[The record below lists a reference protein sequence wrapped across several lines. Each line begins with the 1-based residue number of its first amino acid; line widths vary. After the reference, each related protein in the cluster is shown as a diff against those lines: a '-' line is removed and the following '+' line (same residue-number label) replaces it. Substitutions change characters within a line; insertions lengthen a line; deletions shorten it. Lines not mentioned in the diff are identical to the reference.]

1 MEPLVSILIP
11 AYNAERWIA
20 DTLRSAI
27 EQTWPRK
34 EIIVVDDGSTD
45 NTLSAAKKSSS
56 SLVNVITQD
65 NQGAAAAR
73 NKAVSMSQ
81 GDYIQWL
88 DADDILAPDKVERQL
103 AVVEENNLSTATL
116 LSGPWAY
123 FYHRTKA
130 AKFSPTPLWRDLSA
144 VDWFVTK
151 WRYNLHM
158 QTGTWLIS
166 RQLTEKVGQWDVRL
180 LTGDDGEYLCRI
192 IKNCEGIKFVE
203 DAKTFYRMTDAN
215 RVSHAGKSRGTIEA
229 QWLGMQLQIAH
240 VRSAEDSPR
249 TREACVRFLQTW
261 LLLFYPERM
270 DLVEQMQTLA
280 ESLGGKLQTPS
291 LSWKYAWIS
300 HCFGLT
306 TAKRARAWYNWR
318 KVTLLKSLSLAAQ
331 KFERLSNVF
340 NDKR

>member
-1 MEPLVSILIP
+1 MDRLVSILVP
-11 AYNAERWIA
+11 AYNAEHWIA

-45 NTLSAAKKSSS
+45 NTLAVARKFSSPF
-56 SLVNVITQD
+56 VNVIAQD

-73 NKAVSMSQ
+73 NKALSASQ

-88 DADDILAPDKVERQL
+88 DADDVLAPNKVEKQL
-103 AVVEENNLSTATL
+103 AVASKENLSTSTL

-130 AKFSPTPLWRDLSA
+130 AKFSPTPLWRDLSP

-166 RQLTEKVGQWDVRL
+166 RELTQKAGPWDNRL
-180 LTGDDGEYLCRI
+180 LSNDDGEYLCRI
-192 IKNCEGIKFVE
+192 IKNCAGIKFVN
-203 DAKTFYRMTDAN
+203 DAKIFYRMTDQ
-215 RVSHAGKSRGTIEA
+215 SRLSYSGNSVRKIEA

-240 VRSAEDSPR
+240 VRSVEDSPR
-249 TREACVRFLQTW
+249 TREACVKFLQTW

-270 DLVEQMQTLA
+270 DLVAQMQALA
-280 ESLGGKLQTPS
+280 DSLGGSLRTPS
-291 LSWKYAWIS
+291 FGWKYAWIS
-300 HCFGLT
+300 RCFGLT
-306 TAKRARAWYNWR
+306 AAKRVRAWYNWR
-318 KVTLLKSLSLAAQ
+318 KVTILKLLSSFAQ
-331 KFERLSNVF
+331 KFERPGGS
-340 NDKR
+340 